1 MDHASV
7 LQWMAS
13 GIPFNKH
20 LGLELLT
27 VEDGVG
33 RVRLKEA
40 PHLLNHVGTQHAAAL
55 FAAGEAASGGA
66 VAGAFADVLL
76 EITPV
81 ARGAQVRYMKPARGP
96 ITAEARLEATA
107 SLRDALS
114 DKGRVEFPVEVQ
126 LRDESGVTV
135 AELTVSWNLKR
146 VG

>member
-55 FAAGEAASGGA
+55 FAAGDEQKAVQNRAGSEGA
-66 VAGAFADVLL
+66 LRQRECRVFVELHCGREQALRALAGELL
-76 EITPV
+76 DRHHWLLQHV
-81 ARGAQVRYMKPARGP
+81 G
-96 ITAEARLEATA
+96 
-107 SLRDALS
+107 LRA
-114 DKGRVEFPVEVQ
+114 K
-126 LRDESGVTV
+126 
-135 AELTVSWNLKR
+135 
-146 VG
+146 